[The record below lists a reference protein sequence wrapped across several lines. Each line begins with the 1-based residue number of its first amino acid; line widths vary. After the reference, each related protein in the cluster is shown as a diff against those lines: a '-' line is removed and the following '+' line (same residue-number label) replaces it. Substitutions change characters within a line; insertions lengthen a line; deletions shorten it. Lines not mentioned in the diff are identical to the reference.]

1 MIGTLLGTF
10 ALSWASWGMA
20 QEPEALQVRSDALLL
35 VERGDLPLVVS
46 VPHGGT
52 HFPDKWVVRTDGVK
66 VRDTNTYEL
75 SLALRDAIRRRI
87 GGKPFLIASRVHRR
101 HLDLNRNR
109 EESGANLGEGQ
120 LRLWRDYHEAIEK
133 ASKEARALGAGGALL
148 IDVHGHG
155 HDHGLIE
162 LGFAITAEDLRK
174 EPSVLEDEPW
184 VRGARSLGARLDALE
199 WPSVPSPT
207 RPAPKVGEA
216 YFNGGYIVRRHRGD
230 GLRSIQIELP
240 PSPRRLDVEGRQPLV
255 EGLADAILGLLVSEF
270 AVPPMTLR
278 TEDSQ
283 GAVFWGPGEHVW
295 SSPVRRSTRQLSD
308 ELPRVVN
315 AYGIPV
321 MAAPGLSEERFLEC
335 ARRFVQH
342 MDRDSNRL
350 LDDVEA
356 ADRLRRVGFA
366 VVIYREQPPILASTR
381 PWGQVELVRADIFE
395 TWLET
400 MDAAVKR

>member
-1 MIGTLLGTF
+1 MIGSFLGVL
-10 ALSWASWGMA
+10 ALSWAFWGAA
-20 QEPEALQVRSDALLL
+20 QEPEVLQLRSDALLL

-46 VPHGGT
+46 VPHGGA
-52 HFPDKWVVRTDGVK
+52 HFPGKWVVRPDGVK

-87 GGKPFLIASRVHRR
+87 GGEPFLIASRVHRR
-101 HLDLNRNR
+101 HLDLNRDQ

-120 LRLWRDYHEAIEK
+120 LKLWRDYHEAVER
-133 ASKEARALGAGGALL
+133 ASREAKALGGGGALL
-148 IDVHGHG
+148 IDLHGHG

-184 VRGARSLGARLDALE
+184 VRGARSLGARLDALG
-199 WPSVPSPT
+199 WSSVPSPA

-216 YFNGGYIVRRHRGD
+216 YFNGGYTVRRHRGD

-240 PSPRRLDVEGRQPLV
+240 PSPRRLDAEGRQPLV

-270 AVPPMTLR
+270 AIPPMALR

-283 GAVFWGPGEHVW
+283 DAVLWGPGEHIW
-295 SSPVRRSTRQLSD
+295 SPPVRRSTRRFSD

-321 MAAPGLSEERFLEC
+321 MAASGLNEERFLEC
-335 ARRFVQH
+335 ARRFARH
-342 MDRDSNRL
+342 MDRDSDRL

-356 ADRLRRVGFA
+356 VDRLRRAGFA
-366 VVIYREQPPILASTR
+366 VVIYREQLPILTSTR
-381 PWGQVELVRADIFE
+381 PWSQVELVHADVFE
-395 TWLET
+395 SWLKTRET
-400 MDAAVKR
+400 GAER